1 MPTASR
7 ASSATSSGLNN
18 SGRNSQ
24 PSRWKSSIC
33 CWVSFMWFPPL
44 LFDRRFLSGGPAN
57 HRLYLRKV
65 LADLTLC
72 HLNIVV
78 VLQVKPKRRRG
89 SECLG
94 EPERGI
100 RGYPGFLVR
109 QPLDARSGHAAGFR
123 QRASRHFE
131 RDQKFFPENFTGVHG
146 RELFGEF
153 PGHSLFPD
161 GPKSFHSM
169 IEMVMIGRRLYHDM
183 IHYQVSQ
190 VRRWPPCRSSV
201 APG

>member
-7 ASSATSSGLNN
+7 ASSATSSGLNS

-33 CWVSFMWFPPL
+33 CWVSFMGFPPL
-44 LFDRRFLSGGPAN
+44 LFDRRFLSSGPAD

-72 HLNIVV
+72 DLNIVV
-78 VLQVKPKRRRG
+78 VLQVKPKRRCG

-100 RGYPGFLVR
+100 RGYAGFLVCK
-109 QPLDARSGHAAGFR
+109 PLDARSRHATGLR
-123 QRASRHFE
+123 KRTGRHFE
-131 RDQKFFPENFTGVHG
+131 RNQEFLPENFAGVHW
-146 RELFGEF
+146 REL
-153 PGHSLFPD
+153 L
-161 GPKSFHSM
+161 
-169 IEMVMIGRRLYHDM
+169 HDLRC
-183 IHYQVSQ
+183 H
-190 VRRWPPCRSSV
+190 WL
-201 APG
+201 